1 MTGKFYGIGVG
12 PGNPELITVMAFRIL
27 QETDIVCVPKSY
39 AGRDS
44 LALSV
49 VKSFLKED
57 VETLELSFP
66 MSKDRK
72 VLEESWEA
80 AGELVAARV
89 KEGKKVSFVTIGDPL
104 FYSTYGYLL
113 AHLRNNHPALPV
125 ETVPG
130 ITAMA
135 ACSALLQQPLAEGDE
150 TLAVVPAAYGLEKLK
165 DILDNFDNVVLMKV
179 HRRLPEV
186 VKLLKDMGLADNA
199 VLYNRCGYQDGFYVT
214 DLDEL
219 DGVTVD
225 YMSLLIV
232 RKRG

>member
-12 PGNPELITVMAFRIL
+12 PGNPELITIKAFRIL
-27 QETDIVCVPKSY
+27 QETDVICVPKSY
-39 AGRDS
+39 ADRDS
-44 LALSV
+44 LALLV
-49 VKSFLKED
+49 VKGFLKAD
-57 VETLELSFP
+57 IETLELSFP

-72 VLEESWEA
+72 VLEESWAA
-80 AGELVAARV
+80 AGESVAALVR
-89 KEGKKVSFVTIGDPL
+89 EGKMVSFVTIGDPL

-113 AHLRNNHPALPV
+113 AHLKNNHPELPV

-135 ACSALLQQPLAEGDE
+135 ACSSLLQQPLVEGDE
-150 TLAVVPAAYGLEKLK
+150 TLAVVPAAYGIETLRDILEK
-165 DILDNFDNVVLMKV
+165 FDNVVMMKV
-179 HRRLPEV
+179 NRRLPEV
-186 VKLLKDMGLADNA
+186 VKLLKDMGLGNNA
-199 VLYNRCGYQDGFYVT
+199 VLYNRCGYPDGFYVT

-219 DGVTVD
+219 DGVTMD